1 MKTLILKWLGL
12 LPKPFAEI
20 PIAFM
25 PGWVGSDVRGG
36 PLGVR
41 INPFGMVEF
50 EGAVWKESG
59 GTFETAFTL
68 PEDYRPATTCFF
80 AAGGGAHDVVTVA
93 VHLDGQVT
101 LKGGDLAVATYLHGI
116 TYRVR

>member
-20 PIAFM
+20 PITFM
-25 PGWVGSDVRGG
+25 PGWGGSNVHGG

-50 EGAVWKESG
+50 EGAVWKSSS

-68 PEDYRPATTCFF
+68 PEGYRPATTCFF
-80 AAGGGAHDVVTVA
+80 AVGTGADKVASVA

-101 LKGGDLAVATYLHGI
+101 IRSDDLAIATYLHGI
-116 TYRVR
+116 TYRAG